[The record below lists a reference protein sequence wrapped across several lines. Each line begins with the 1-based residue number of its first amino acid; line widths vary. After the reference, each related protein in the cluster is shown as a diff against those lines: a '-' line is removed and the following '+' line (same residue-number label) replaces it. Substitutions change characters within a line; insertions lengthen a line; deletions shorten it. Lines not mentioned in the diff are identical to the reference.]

1 MRSSL
6 HEDFVRVKTLMG
18 LQQFELRFFF
28 SRKITKTDLALEVV
42 IKNLSKL
49 VWGLCVMFSRISWKN
64 FFVVKSLMGT
74 PLDWKFLTHNFF
86 FQFLDW
92 PQEGTHIKNWF
103 TTIKDRPISFFGNEG
118 IFVGQ
123 NFYGYTS
130 SFLRF
135 FLGLCEWILTLLK
148 IDYKWGSHWLGYIKH
163 WLESKLLLARSPP
176 GGFGGAEPP
185 HGVDPLPPGRRS

>member
-1 MRSSL
+1 M
-6 HEDFVRVKTLMG
+6 E
-18 LQQFELRFFF
+18 EFFCCQK
-28 SRKITKTDLALEVV
+28 SYGNTTRLKIFD
-42 IKNLSKL
+42 
-49 VWGLCVMFSRISWKN
+49 
-64 FFVVKSLMGT
+64 
-74 PLDWKFLTHNFF
+74 PQFF

-176 GGFGGAEPP
+176 GGFGGGGAPQ
-185 HGVDPLPPGRRS
+185 GVDPLLPGRRHPRLAEQPR